1 MEKAKMTKKD
11 VRRIARNRP
20 VLSADYLV
28 SCYLKEKGFK
38 PIGYNCGS
46 YGWNYDVYDFGSV
59 LICCGY
65 RPGKWDGQ
73 ITKTI
78 TASDWESKDADQVIR
93 DLLAS
98 VKETK
103 K

>member
-1 MEKAKMTKKD
+1 MEKIKMTKKD

-28 SCYLKEKGFK
+28 SRYLKEKGFS
-38 PIGYNCGS
+38 PIGYNSGA
-46 YGWNYDVYDFGSV
+46 YGWNYDVYEIEGV
-59 LICCGY
+59 VIVAGY
-65 RPGKWDGQ
+65 RPGKWDGE
-73 ITKTI
+73 IKKTI
-78 TASDWESKDADQVIR
+78 TASDWESKAADKVIR

-98 VKETK
+98 VEAK

>member
-11 VRRIARNRP
+11 VRRIAGNRT

-28 SCYLKEKGFK
+28 SCYLKEKGFS
-38 PIGYNCGS
+38 PIGYNSGA
-46 YGWNYDVYDFGSV
+46 YGWNYDVYEIGGA
-59 LICCGY
+59 LICAGY
-65 RPGKWDGQ
+65 RPGKWDGE
-73 ITKTI
+73 IKKTI
-78 TASDWESKDADQVIR
+78 TASDWENKATDQVIR

-98 VKETK
+98 VEAK